1 MLLFNLIA
9 KLYYNPFMKKLTIE
23 DKTFNLK
30 DIKQL
35 YPAAVV
41 KTGHGDETT
50 EMSMEWIDTES
61 KGRVEIV
68 GYGVFIVISDE
79 EKHSFI
85 FKSREELDELIIEI
99 SQQLQ

>member
-1 MLLFNLIA
+1 MA

-23 DKTFNLK
+23 NKIFNLK

-35 YPAAVV
+35 YPAAIV
-41 KTGHGDETT
+41 KTGYGDETT

-68 GYGVFIVISDE
+68 GYGLFVLISE
-79 EKHSFI
+79 EERHTFI
-85 FKSREELDELIIEI
+85 FKSREELDRLMVEV
-99 SQQLQ
+99 SQQLG

>member
-1 MLLFNLIA
+1 VA

-23 DKTFNLK
+23 DKTFTLK

-41 KTGHGDETT
+41 KTGYEDETT

-68 GYGVFIVISDE
+68 GYGLFVVINEE
-79 EKHSFI
+79 EKYSFI
-85 FKSREELDELIIEI
+85 FKNREELDALIAEI
-99 SQQLQ
+99 SHQLR

>member
-1 MLLFNLIA
+1 MQRSKQIS
-9 KLYYNPFMKKLTIE
+9 IE

-35 YPAAVV
+35 YPAVLV

-50 EMSMEWIDTES
+50 EVSLEWIDIES

-68 GYGVFIVISDE
+68 GYGLFVRIGEE
-79 EKHSFI
+79 EKHAFI
-85 FKSREELDELIIEI
+85 YEDRETLDKVIAQVARAIN
-99 SQQLQ
+99 Q

>member
-1 MLLFNLIA
+1 
-9 KLYYNPFMKKLTIE
+9 MKKLTIE
-23 DKTFNLK
+23 DKIFNIN

-50 EMSMEWIDTES
+50 EMSLEWIDSES

-68 GYGVFIVISDE
+68 GYGLFIVMSDE
-79 EKHSFI
+79 EKYSFI
-85 FKSREELDELIIEI
+85 HKSREELDMSIGLIAEQIN
-99 SQQLQ
+99 

>member
-1 MLLFNLIA
+1 
-9 KLYYNPFMKKLTIE
+9 MKKLTIE
-23 DKTFNLK
+23 DKTFRLK

-41 KTGHGDETT
+41 KTGYEDETT

-68 GYGVFIVISDE
+68 GYGLFIVISDE

-85 FKSREELDELIIEI
+85 FKSREELDALIVQI
-99 SQQLQ
+99 SHQLR

>member
-1 MLLFNLIA
+1 
-9 KLYYNPFMKKLTIE
+9 MKKLTIE

-41 KTGHGDETT
+41 KTGHEDETT
-50 EMSMEWIDTES
+50 EMSLEWVDVES

-68 GYGVFIVISDE
+68 GYGLFVVISDE

-85 FKSREELDELIIEI
+85 RSTREELGELITLVAE
-99 SQQLQ
+99 QVK